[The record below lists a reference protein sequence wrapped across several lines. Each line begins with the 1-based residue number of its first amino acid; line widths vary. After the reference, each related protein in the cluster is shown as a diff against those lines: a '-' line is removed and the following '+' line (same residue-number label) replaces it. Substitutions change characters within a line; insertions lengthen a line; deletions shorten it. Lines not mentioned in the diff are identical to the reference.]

1 MQAAKP
7 LNKSFQTK
15 QLNRTN
21 NPPKAINTL
30 QKQLSI
36 KFIFDLFKII
46 VYIVIKNKSEG
57 SMGRKHKVNKLFGD
71 DYGKNISLRISTDD
85 YNYLMGVGK
94 ARKIRKSE
102 MFRTAISGY
111 ISELKEIENTY
122 DVE

>member
-1 MQAAKP
+1 
-7 LNKSFQTK
+7 
-15 QLNRTN
+15 
-21 NPPKAINTL
+21 
-30 QKQLSI
+30 
-36 KFIFDLFKII
+36 
-46 VYIVIKNKSEG
+46 
-57 SMGRKHKVNKLFGD
+57 MGRKHKVNKLFGD